1 MDSSLCPP
9 LPSVTMAGDPFRPA
23 SSLLS
28 SSSSALLP
36 APSAEFHR
44 LRLRP
49 PPLLV
54 PLGFCIGIGIGIGI
68 GITSE
73 PVTPPP
79 AASPSLASADVW
91 LRRSLSG
98 A

>member
-1 MDSSLCPP
+1 
-9 LPSVTMAGDPFRPA
+9 MAGDPFRPA

-54 PLGFCIGIGIGIGI
+54 PLGFYIGIGI